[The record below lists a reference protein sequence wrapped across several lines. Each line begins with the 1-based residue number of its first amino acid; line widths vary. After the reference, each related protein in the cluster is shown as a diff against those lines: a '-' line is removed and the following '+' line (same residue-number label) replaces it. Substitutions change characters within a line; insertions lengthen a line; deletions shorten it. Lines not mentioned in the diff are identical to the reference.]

1 MCDDDIANKK
11 LCNADIANKELC
23 NAENLDTT
31 KDSLCKE
38 AENIMES
45 PLSDMTLLIYSF
57 R

>member
-1 MCDDDIANKK
+1 MCDYDTANKK
-11 LCNADIANKELC
+11 LC

>member
-1 MCDDDIANKK
+1 MFDDDIANKK
-11 LCNADIANKELC
+11 LC

-38 AENIMES
+38 AENTMES

-57 R
+57 

>member
-11 LCNADIANKELC
+11 LC

-45 PLSDMTLLIYSF
+45 PLSGMTLLIYSF